1 MTTERNEKIREMR
14 LSGMT
19 YRDIAEKYGISVQR
33 VQQIAGS
40 VCYFRPVSEKDCI
53 YKGIR
58 DWLNANRYSRTYL
71 VRLMYGDTH
80 AMLQE
85 KVSNVLKGSN
95 CTKKMIDKLLEV
107 TGLPY
112 EVAFKVEGNNDR

>member
-14 LSGMT
+14 LSGMG
-19 YRDIAEKYGISVQR
+19 YKDIAEVFGISRQR

-40 VCYFRPVSEKDCI
+40 VCYFRPVEEKDCI

-58 DWLNANRYSRTYL
+58 DWLNENHYSRIDL
-71 VRLMYGDTH
+71 VRLMYGYTH
-80 AMLQE
+80 AGWHTKLSNMLR
-85 KVSNVLKGSN
+85 GSN
-95 CTKKMIDKLLEV
+95 CTKKMIDKILAA

-112 EVAFKVEGNNDR
+112 EVAFKVEGKEE

>member
-1 MTTERNEKIREMR
+1 MRTERNEKIREMR

-19 YRDIAEKYGISVQR
+19 YRDIAAQYGISVQR

-40 VCYFRPVSEKDCI
+40 VCYFRPVEAKDCI

-58 DWLNANRYSRTYL
+58 DWLNETRYSRTYL

-80 AMLQE
+80 ATLHE
-85 KVSNVLKGSN
+85 KLSNVLKGNN

>member
-40 VCYFRPVSEKDCI
+40 VSYFRPVSEKDCI

-58 DWLNANRYSRTYL
+58 DWLNENRYSRTYL
-71 VRLMYGDTH
+71 VRLMYEDTH

-85 KVSNVLKGSN
+85 KVSRVLKGSN
-95 CTKKMIDKLLEV
+95 CTKKMIDKILDV
-107 TGLPY
+107 TGLTY
-112 EVAFKVEGNNDR
+112 EVAFKVEGKEE

>member
-14 LSGMT
+14 LNGMT

-40 VCYFRPVSEKDCI
+40 VSYFRPVSEKDCI

-58 DWLNANRYSRTYL
+58 DWLNENRYSRTYL
-71 VRLMYGDTH
+71 VRLMYEDTH

-85 KVSNVLKGSN
+85 KVSHVLKGSN
-95 CTKKMIDKLLEV
+95 CTKKIIDKILAV

-112 EVAFKVEGNNDR
+112 EVAFKVEDKEE

>member
-19 YRDIAEKYGISVQR
+19 YRDIAAQYGISVQR

-40 VCYFRPVSEKDCI
+40 VSYFRPVEAKDCI

-58 DWLNANRYSRTYL
+58 DWLNENRYSRTYL

-80 AMLQE
+80 AMLHE

-112 EVAFKVEGNNDR
+112 EVAFKVEGDNDR